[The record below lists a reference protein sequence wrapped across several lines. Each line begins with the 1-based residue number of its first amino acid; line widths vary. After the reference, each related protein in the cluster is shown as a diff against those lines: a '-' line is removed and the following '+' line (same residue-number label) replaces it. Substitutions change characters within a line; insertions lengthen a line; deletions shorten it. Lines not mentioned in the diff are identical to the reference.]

1 MKIRLILQ
9 KICQP
14 IVRAACAWQCQ
25 LMQEPSHVND
35 DALKNVKCI
44 GPSAIHAWLGLTRH
58 ALVGLTRPSIFS
70 VAAALWLCL
79 RPSTIYRLVEGISIF
94 QTSCLSLRR
103 KKKLF
108 ASSFLLQSFVHC
120 DLIASNPRVS
130 KTFETGIWCK
140 LTFMDPVRWMVK
152 DCAARCRHHRR
163 AAAAA

>member
-1 MKIRLILQ
+1 MLLVLDNANWCRSRHMSTTTRWKMSSALGR
-9 KICQP
+9 
-14 IVRAACAWQCQ
+14 V
-25 LMQEPSHVND
+25 PSM
-35 DALKNVKCI
+35 
-44 GPSAIHAWLGLTRH
+44 PSSLGLTRH

-79 RPSTIYRLVEGISIF
+79 RREHY
-94 QTSCLSLRR
+94 LSSSR
-103 KKKLF
+103 KNINFPDIMFELEKEKKLF

-163 AAAAA
+163 RIASRRTS